1 MKPTSPDDYLQQTE
15 HAVRHF
21 CDGLASCWSYYESA
35 LQHWDVSNI
44 GQPLT
49 PERKADL
56 DKYLELAGKYVDL
69 KFAEGTFAGSVLQV
83 ATVGIRFFSQNRS
96 IPKSCVGIVP
106 TKAKRAIP
114 FCVGRELYGLP
125 VGLIIYAARNQYN
138 HWDDEPYA
146 VTRNVFAAL
155 SRSFE
160 RDMLYDLAFD
170 VGNPSI
176 TVYANEVLL
185 GALGWIR
192 YDQYELEMRALL
204 SLAADA

>member
-1 MKPTSPDDYLQQTE
+1 MKPKSPDEYVRQTE
-15 HAVRHF
+15 HAVRQF
-21 CDGLASCWSYYESA
+21 YDGLASCWSYYERA
-35 LQHWDVSNI
+35 LQHWDVSKI

-56 DKYLELAGKYVDL
+56 DKYLELAGKYFDL
-69 KFAEGTFAGSVLQV
+69 KFAEGTFAGSILQV
-83 ATVGIRFFSQNRS
+83 AAVGIRFFSRNQS
-96 IPKSCVGIVP
+96 IPKSCVGLVP
-106 TKAKRAIP
+106 PEAKRAIP
-114 FCVGRELYGLP
+114 FCVGRELYDLP
-125 VGLIIYAARNQYN
+125 VGLIIYAARHQYN
-138 HWDDEPYA
+138 HWDDEPYE
-146 VTRNVFAAL
+146 VTRTVFGAL

-185 GALGWIR
+185 GALGWLR
-192 YDQYELEMRALL
+192 YDQYESEMRSLL